1 MAKCCAALL
10 RLLRR
15 RRGRGRAPEADAPL
29 VGPSPAPADA
39 SAPEEEV
46 LAPPVRALTKVQEEF
61 EAAMKLGGSQPSGS
75 LAFGPFLVFS
85 GSFRISPTTSESLLA
100 GIGSENGQPRKAA
113 NQEMHQRVKYYKDLN
128 GGGNLTKHQEI
139 DVRSSAAFSATPT
152 GLTMFLT

>member
-1 MAKCCAALL
+1 MPSAMAKCCAALL

-61 EAAMKLGGSQPSGS
+61 EAAMK
-75 LAFGPFLVFS
+75 
-85 GSFRISPTTSESLLA
+85 
-100 GIGSENGQPRKAA
+100 AA

-139 DVRSSAAFSATPT
+139 DVRNLWNVLSKTAQLRRQRAEEGEAMCKADEGSFTEDEAAAAS
-152 GLTMFLT
+152 